1 MFLRFAIAAF
11 VAAPS
16 LLLAQ
21 TNFSGGIYSNTTW
34 TKANSPYV
42 LTGSV
47 VVFPG
52 KTLTIQPGVVVQMQP
67 NPNLP
72 NDYRYLEVRGTLN
85 ALGTASDPIVF
96 EGLNADTNVTWN
108 GIRVVQSQGGTLEMD
123 RFVLRNAWTNTTT
136 TPSELALHWNSINA
150 VFTRTNTPCW
160 APTPPL
166 RLLWC
171 AVPCF
176 ERTT

>member
-1 MFLRFAIAAF
+1 MKHFSSPMVLQERYSPMFLRFAIAAV

-16 LLLAQ
+16 ILLAQ

-52 KTLTIQPGVVVQMQP
+52 KTLTIQPGVVVQMQS

-72 NDYRYLEVRGTLN
+72 NDYRYL
-85 ALGTASDPIVF
+85 
-96 EGLNADTNVTWN
+96 
-108 GIRVVQSQGGTLEMD
+108 
-123 RFVLRNAWTNTTT
+123 
-136 TPSELALHWNSINA
+136 
-150 VFTRTNTPCW
+150 
-160 APTPPL
+160 
-166 RLLWC
+166 
-171 AVPCF
+171 
-176 ERTT
+176 